1 MNIMTHFGVAPV
13 DFSGLTTQ
21 LSTTTFGEMIQP
33 VLPIV
38 GVAILV
44 GFLFYVIRWAIGLF
58 RAI

>member
-1 MNIMTHFGVAPV
+1 M
-13 DFSGLTTQ
+13 DFLPLTTA
-21 LSTTTFGEMIQP
+21 LTTTAFSDMIEP

-58 RAI
+58 RGI